1 MAGVADRKPANV
13 NFETWVD
20 AQIRAARERGEFDN
34 LPGHGK
40 PLPNLDIYAD
50 DLWWI
55 RQLLK
60 REELSFTP
68 PALALRKSVEDLLDS
83 VGRLRSEQAV
93 RDVVEELD
101 GRIRHMNRIP
111 PVDGP
116 PSNLMPLD
124 VERVVARCTSSVRPT
139 RQQRKRLG
147 GQTQRMPRRHQVRRS
162 ERDSPIVHD
171 MYDCVFGGRD
181 PVDEPGT
188 ETGSRAT
195 GGRRSRIRPTCS
207 NTRSPG
213 SASTANTGP

>member
-1 MAGVADRKPANV
+1 MAERKPANV

-20 AQIRAARERGEFDN
+20 AQIREARERGEFDN
-34 LPGHGK
+34 LPGHGE

-55 RQLLK
+55 KQLLK

-83 VGRLRSEQAV
+83 VGRLRSEEAV
-93 RDVVEELD
+93 CDVVEELN

-124 VERVVARCTSSVRPT
+124 VERVVERWREQRPACAAAARRADTTDAAPPPSTPKRKGLADRARYVRL
-139 RQQRKRLG
+139 RL
-147 GQTQRMPRRHQVRRS
+147 
-162 ERDSPIVHD
+162 
-171 MYDCVFGGRD
+171 
-181 PVDEPGT
+181 
-188 ETGSRAT
+188 
-195 GGRRSRIRPTCS
+195 RRSRS
-207 NTRSPG
+207 G
-213 SASTANTGP
+213 